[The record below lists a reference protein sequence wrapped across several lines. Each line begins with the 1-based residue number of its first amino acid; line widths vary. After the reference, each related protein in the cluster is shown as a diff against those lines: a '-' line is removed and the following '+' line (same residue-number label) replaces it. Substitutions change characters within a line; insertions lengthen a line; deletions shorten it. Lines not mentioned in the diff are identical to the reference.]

1 MTDTASKTDYI
12 VATDAAPIAVD
23 VVADI
28 GNARTVVLVRRDGED
43 VPMALT
49 MPSVRSLHGAFS
61 WGTVRRAQLAPQSWG
76 NWSATNT
83 SSSAMGLSASLVGWR
98 LSISPPRQAG
108 GVAMP
113 AITTVRRSI
122 LSWQA
127 SRRRCRGQQDHG
139 AAYHDAA
146 GFALASRAQGG

>member
-61 WGTVRRAQLAPQSWG
+61 WELFAAR
-76 NWSATNT
+76 
-83 SSSAMGLSASLVGWR
+83 SL
-98 LSISPPRQAG
+98 
-108 GVAMP
+108 
-113 AITTVRRSI
+113 RRSPGETG
-122 LSWQA
+122 A
-127 SRRRCRGQQDHG
+127 RRTRH
-139 AAYHDAA
+139 
-146 GFALASRAQGG
+146 RARWG

>member
-49 MPSVRSLHGAFS
+49 MPSVRN
-61 WGTVRRAQLAPQSWG
+61 APAIARSTRFTPRSVSSV
-76 NWSATNT
+76 WSA
-83 SSSAMGLSASLVGWR
+83 
-98 LSISPPRQAG
+98 
-108 GVAMP
+108 
-113 AITTVRRSI
+113 
-122 LSWQA
+122 
-127 SRRRCRGQQDHG
+127 
-139 AAYHDAA
+139 
-146 GFALASRAQGG
+146 